1 MPPIRRS
8 KNPYVAV
15 AGNIGCGKS
24 TLVHVLCEHY
34 GVRPLYEPNE
44 ANPYLK
50 DFYADMRQHAFKS
63 QMWFLAQK
71 FRMHQSLERLEEPV
85 IQDRTVWEDAEI
97 FAEGLRHSRYIKPRD
112 WALYTEFYEGIKE
125 AIRPPDVLFY
135 LHAPVRVIRRRIRQR
150 GRAEEQTISAR
161 YIRQLNDRY
170 ASFIDSWSRCP
181 VRVIDT
187 SQLRYLDDLWDRQLM
202 LEMVSDYLIPRRSLS
217 AS

>member
-1 MPPIRRS
+1 M
-8 KNPYVAV
+8 A
-15 AGNIGCGKS
+15 
-24 TLVHVLCEHY
+24 LL
-34 GVRPLYEPNE
+34 
-44 ANPYLK
+44 
-50 DFYADMRQHAFKS
+50 
-63 QMWFLAQK
+63 
-71 FRMHQSLERLEEPV
+71 
-85 IQDRTVWEDAEI
+85 DRTSIPEKSPYAAIPRFIVTMEDAEI

>member
-1 MPPIRRS
+1 MAPIRRK

-50 DFYADMRQHAFKS
+50 DFYADMRTHAFKS

-71 FRMHQSLERLEEPV
+71 FRMHQSLDRLAEPV

-97 FAEGLRHSRYIKPRD
+97 FAAGLRSSRYIKQRD
-112 WALYTEFYEGIKE
+112 WDLYQEFYAGIQD

-150 GRAEEQTISAR
+150 GRTEEQRISAR
-161 YIRQLNDRY
+161 YIRQLSDRY
-170 ASFIDSWSRCP
+170 TAFIDAWDRCP
-181 VRVIDT
+181 VHVIDT
-187 SQLRYLDDLWDRQLM
+187 SELRYLDDLWDRQFM
-202 LEMVSDYLIPRRSLS
+202 LEMVSPYVAKTPR
-217 AS
+217 